1 MIGCRG
7 RSARGTTSKLGVPLI
22 GIDIHPDSFILAP
35 EIPGAGPLESTA
47 DDSVQP
53 VKNYKQGG
61 MIRRQAARFRIFE
74 FDTDSAGQTTSR
86 EVNLSTGAQIE
97 WRVELANEKAS
108 AGRFVDE
115 SLPED
120 VNKPRN
126 PGVAQ
131 ADLIIKPTFP
141 PISGASQKV
150 AAKIEGKFK
159 GQTVVLGQL
168 GTDAQGRLL
177 ILGGS
182 GKSASFPA
190 GLPLG
195 DGSRGPSGPNSFA
208 NNEGW
213 FDDVSDG
220 PISAT
225 VSIPGQAPVVIS
237 NGSWVIVAPPD
248 FSPYNDVIT
257 TMYDI
262 VTQAT
267 GTQPPAIPSF
277 NDHVLPILKAF
288 ARLRYV
294 SQLNVWGAISTDYVQ
309 LSKKQGDATADQL
322 RQDTLQLLLS
332 IENNTLANFNFTA
345 NQRQIMTDWAN
356 GNFLPDFNPNPP
368 QPPLTPDNLD
378 RASLSQSVGG
388 GFFPGIEAGI
398 RMTSP
403 KMYSAPFRITNQ
415 PFTFSGIPQTPWAG
429 FITRTMASP
438 WQSDFFECA
447 EQSATS
453 VWWPAQ
459 RPINVFVD
467 SQAQV
472 QKPWID
478 SIPTHQALVDNFA
491 KLGFVE
497 PLPGGAA
504 EPLVEAERD
513 STVPHP

>member
-1 MIGCRG
+1 M
-7 RSARGTTSKLGVPLI
+7 SKTYRIYPGI
-22 GIDIHPDSFILAP
+22 GIARLGNHPDSFILAP
-35 EIPGAGPLESTA
+35 EIPGAGPLELTN

-74 FDTDSAGQTTSR
+74 FDTDAAGQTTTR

-108 AGRFVDE
+108 AGWFQSEGV
-115 SLPED
+115 PED
-120 VNKPRN
+120 VTKPRN

-131 ADLIIKPTFP
+131 AALIIKPSFP
-141 PISGASQKV
+141 PISGETQKV
-150 AAKIEGKFK
+150 VATTEGKFK
-159 GQTVVLGQL
+159 GQTVVLGAL
-168 GTDAQGRLL
+168 RTDAKGRLL
-177 ILGGS
+177 VLGGS
-182 GKSASFPA
+182 GKSASIPA

-195 DGSRGPSGPNSFA
+195 DGSQGPSGANSFA

-225 VSIPGQAPVVIS
+225 VTIAGQAPVVIS

-248 FSPYNDVIT
+248 YAPYNNGIT

-267 GTQPPAIPSF
+267 GTQPPTVPSF
-277 NDHVLPILKAF
+277 QDHVLPILNAF

-294 SQLNVWGAISTDYVQ
+294 SKLPVWGMISTDYVQ
-309 LSKKQGDATADQL
+309 LSKKGDASADNA

-332 IENNTLANFNFTA
+332 IEGNSLANFNFTS
-345 NQRQIMTDWAN
+345 NQRQILNDWAN
-356 GNFLPDFNPNPP
+356 GNFNSDFTPNPP
-368 QPPLTPDNLD
+368 QPPLTPDNVD
-378 RASLSQSVGG
+378 RASLSQAVGG
-388 GFFPGIEAGI
+388 GFYPGIEAGI
-398 RMTSP
+398 RMTSS
-403 KMYSAPFRITNQ
+403 KMYSAPFRITTQ
-415 PFTFSGIPQTPWAG
+415 PFTFNGIPQNPRAG
-429 FITRTMASP
+429 FITRTMACP

-447 EQSATS
+447 EQSTTS
-453 VWWPAQ
+453 VWWPAE

-467 SQAQV
+467 PQAQV

-478 SIPTHQALVDNFA
+478 SIPNHQKLVDNFA
-491 KLGFVE
+491 KLGFVA
-497 PLPGGAA
+497 PRPGGAS
-504 EPLVEAERD
+504 EPLVEVERD
-513 STVPHP
+513 PSIPHP

>member
-1 MIGCRG
+1 M
-7 RSARGTTSKLGVPLI
+7 SKTYRIYPGI
-22 GIDIHPDSFILAP
+22 GIARLGNHPDSFILAP
-35 EIPGAGPLESTA
+35 EIPGAGPLELTD

-53 VKNYKQGG
+53 VRNYKQGQN
-61 MIRRQAARFRIFE
+61 IRRQAARFRIFE
-74 FDTDSAGQTTSR
+74 FETDAAGQTTSR
-86 EVNLSTGAQIE
+86 EVNISTGAQIE

-108 AGRFVDE
+108 AGWFVDE
-115 SLPED
+115 NLPEN

-131 ADLIIKPTFP
+131 ADLIIKPSFP
-141 PISGASQKV
+141 PISGATQKV
-150 AAKIEGKFK
+150 AATAEGKFK
-159 GQTVVLGQL
+159 GQTVFLGEL
-168 GTDAQGRLL
+168 RTDANGRLL
-177 ILGGS
+177 VLGGS
-182 GKSASFPA
+182 GKSASVPP

-195 DGSRGPSGPNSFA
+195 DGSQGPSGPNSFA

-225 VSIPGQAPVVIS
+225 VTIPEQAPVVIS
-237 NGSWVIVAPPD
+237 DGSWVIVAPPD
-248 FSPYNDVIT
+248 FAPYNDGIT
-257 TMYDI
+257 TMFDI

-267 GTQPPAIPSF
+267 GTPPPAIPSF
-277 NDHVLPILKAF
+277 QDHVLPILKAF

-294 SQLNVWGAISTDYVQ
+294 SQLPVWGAISTDYVQ
-309 LSKKQGDATADQL
+309 LSKLGDATGDQL
-322 RQDTLQLLLS
+322 RQDTLQLLQS

-345 NQRQIMTDWAN
+345 NQRQILNAWAN
-356 GNFLPDFNPNPP
+356 GDFLSNFNPNPSL
-368 QPPLTPDNLD
+368 PPLTPDNLD

-388 GFFPGIEAGI
+388 GFFPGIEAGV
-398 RMTSP
+398 RMTAP
-403 KMYSAPFRITNQ
+403 KMYSAPFRISTQ
-415 PFTFSGIPQTPWAG
+415 PFTFNGIPQNPRAG
-429 FITRTMASP
+429 FITRTMACP

-467 SQAQV
+467 PQAQV

-478 SIPTHQALVDNFA
+478 SIPNHQALVDNFA

-497 PLPGGAA
+497 PLPRGAS
-504 EPLVEAERD
+504 EPLVESERD
-513 STVPHP
+513 TSIPHP

>member
-1 MIGCRG
+1 M
-7 RSARGTTSKLGVPLI
+7 SKTYRIYPGI
-22 GIDIHPDSFILAP
+22 GIARLGNHPDSFILAP
-35 EIPGAGPLESTA
+35 EIPGVGPLELTA
-47 DDSVQP
+47 DDAVQP
-53 VKNYKQGG
+53 VAKYKLGQ
-61 MIRRQAARFRIFE
+61 MIRRQAARFRVFE
-74 FDTDSAGQTTSR
+74 FDTDAAGQTTSR

-108 AGRFVDE
+108 AGWFVSE
-115 SLPED
+115 NVPED

-126 PGVAQ
+126 PGVPQ
-131 ADLIIKPTFP
+131 ADLIIKPIFP
-141 PISGASQKV
+141 PISGAAQKV
-150 AAKIEGKFK
+150 AATSEGKFK
-159 GQTVVLGQL
+159 GQIVVLGEL
-168 GTDAQGRLL
+168 RTDAKGRLL

-182 GKSASFPA
+182 GRSASVPA

-195 DGSRGPSGPNSFA
+195 DGSQGPSGANSFA

-225 VSIPGQAPVVIS
+225 VTIPGQVPVVIS
-237 NGSWVIVAPPD
+237 NGAWVIVAPPD
-248 FSPYNDVIT
+248 FAPYNDGIT
-257 TMYDI
+257 TMFDI

-267 GTQPPAIPSF
+267 GTQPPTVASF
-277 NDHVLPILKAF
+277 QNHVLPILKAF
-288 ARLRYV
+288 AKLRYV
-294 SQLNVWGAISTDYVQ
+294 SQLPVWGAISTDYVQ
-309 LSKKQGDATADQL
+309 LSKKDAAADQL
-322 RQDTLQLLLS
+322 RKDTLQLLLS
-332 IENNTLANFNFTA
+332 IENNFLVNFNFTT
-345 NQRQIMTDWAN
+345 NQRQILNNWAN
-356 GNFLPDFNPNPP
+356 GDFNSDFTPNPL

-403 KMYSAPFRITNQ
+403 KMYSAPFRITMQ
-415 PFTFSGIPQTPWAG
+415 PFTFNNIPQTPRAG
-429 FITRTMASP
+429 FITRTMACP

-447 EQSATS
+447 EQSPTT

-467 SQAQV
+467 PQAQV

-478 SIPTHQALVDNFA
+478 SIPDHQSLVDNFA

-497 PLPGGAA
+497 PFPGGAA

-513 STVPHP
+513 PSIPHL